1 MEGTNTCPCTCSCS
15 LDIPAAPKLLGEL
28 CGLAVAEQVVELSQ
42 LPTMM
47 EPVESADPKRKYVG
61 AALKQIKVRLGWFE
75 T

>member
-1 MEGTNTCPCTCSCS
+1 MMEGTNTCPCTCSCS

-47 EPVESADPKRKYVG
+47 EPVESAEPKRKYVA
-61 AALKQIKVRLGWFE
+61 AALKHIKVRLG
-75 T
+75 